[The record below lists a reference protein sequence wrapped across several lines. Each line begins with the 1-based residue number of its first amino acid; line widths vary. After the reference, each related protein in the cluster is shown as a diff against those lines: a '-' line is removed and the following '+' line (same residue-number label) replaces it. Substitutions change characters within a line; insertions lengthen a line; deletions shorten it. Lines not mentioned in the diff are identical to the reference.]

1 MSIPWCG
8 KIGKGKFPQSS
19 LKAHFIFPSHGLAV
33 MVKKNFP
40 SRGFAAPGEIFVSP
54 VAAPPLLGK
63 LFFTNPAKPFL
74 GKIKCAFRDSW
85 GNFYFPSR
93 GFATPGENPLP
104 YFSTPWDWANPFY
117 LSMLQNF
124 NDSWTFVPWTCIW
137 TSELL
142 AKNDQLQLRLSSHWL
157 LNPKFMIPLWKIK
170 FLSNNIWA
178 STFKSS
184 FFSVGVLKSNMTWI
198 PCTAYINSPMHF

>member
-1 MSIPWCG
+1 MLFIRLYLGMSIPWCG

-85 GNFYFPSR
+85 GNFSFPGR
-93 GFATPGENPLP
+93 GFATPGEKTRP
-104 YFSTPWDWANPFY
+104 YFSTPRDWAIVSWCKSCPFCIRNKKSY
-117 LSMLQNF
+117 LVWYS
-124 NDSWTFVPWTCIW
+124 SEFVTEDCLSYQAMSKMA
-137 TSELL
+137 TS
-142 AKNDQLQLRLSSHWL
+142 S
-157 LNPKFMIPLWKIK
+157 
-170 FLSNNIWA
+170 
-178 STFKSS
+178 
-184 FFSVGVLKSNMTWI
+184 
-198 PCTAYINSPMHF
+198 

>member
-1 MSIPWCG
+1 MKNYFCTCLLNLLTRHLVTDVMVEVFSLILGMSIPWCG

-85 GNFYFPSR
+85 GNFYFPCR
-93 GFATPGENPLP
+93 GFATPGENPHP
-104 YFSTPWDWANPFY
+104 YFSTPRDWVV
-117 LSMLQNF
+117 S
-124 NDSWTFVPWTCIW
+124 
-137 TSELL
+137 SESVIF
-142 AKNDQLQLRLSSHWL
+142 R
-157 LNPKFMIPLWKIK
+157 IK
-170 FLSNNIWA
+170 ENN
-178 STFKSS
+178 
-184 FFSVGVLKSNMTWI
+184 
-198 PCTAYINSPMHF
+198 

>member
-85 GNFYFPSR
+85 GNFYFPFPIFPHH
-93 GFATPGENPLP
+93 GIGPFAWILQVVKVRC
-104 YFSTPWDWANPFY
+104 FQFY
-117 LSMLQNF
+117 LIKCPLKILPFIQGIIKYAQFS
-124 NDSWTFVPWTCIW
+124 CILYFAQF
-137 TSELL
+137 SSIFFLL
-142 AKNDQLQLRLSSHWL
+142 
-157 LNPKFMIPLWKIK
+157 F
-170 FLSNNIWA
+170 FL
-178 STFKSS
+178 
-184 FFSVGVLKSNMTWI
+184 GG
-198 PCTAYINSPMHF
+198 SPVTHFP

>member
-85 GNFYFPSR
+85 GNFYFPFPIFPHHGIGPFPGSKLKLTSKTYPEGNSR
-93 GFATPGENPLP
+93 LLGTTSGIRSYPTGVVTTTPGIRSYP
-104 YFSTPWDWANPFY
+104 TV
-117 LSMLQNF
+117 MV
-124 NDSWTFVPWTCIW
+124 TI
-137 TSELL
+137 
-142 AKNDQLQLRLSSHWL
+142 R
-157 LNPKFMIPLWKIK
+157 
-170 FLSNNIWA
+170 
-178 STFKSS
+178 
-184 FFSVGVLKSNMTWI
+184 
-198 PCTAYINSPMHF
+198 

>member
-74 GKIKCAFRDSW
+74 GKIKCAFCDSW
-85 GNFYFPSR
+85 GNLYFPSR

-104 YFSTPWDWANPFY
+104 YFSTPRDWAI
-117 LSMLQNF
+117 
-124 NDSWTFVPWTCIW
+124 DSVF
-137 TSELL
+137 
-142 AKNDQLQLRLSSHWL
+142 
-157 LNPKFMIPLWKIK
+157 
-170 FLSNNIWA
+170 
-178 STFKSS
+178 
-184 FFSVGVLKSNMTWI
+184 
-198 PCTAYINSPMHF
+198 

>member
-1 MSIPWCG
+1 MVMVEVFSLILGMSIPWCG

-85 GNFYFPSR
+85 GKSPSLFFHTTGLGHLHLSR
-93 GFATPGENPLP
+93 ENL
-104 YFSTPWDWANPFY
+104 
-117 LSMLQNF
+117 
-124 NDSWTFVPWTCIW
+124 V
-137 TSELL
+137 
-142 AKNDQLQLRLSSHWL
+142 
-157 LNPKFMIPLWKIK
+157 
-170 FLSNNIWA
+170 
-178 STFKSS
+178 
-184 FFSVGVLKSNMTWI
+184 
-198 PCTAYINSPMHF
+198 

>member
-1 MSIPWCG
+1 MVEVFSLILGMSIPWCG

-104 YFSTPWDWANPFY
+104 YFSTPRDWAIVDP
-117 LSMLQNF
+117 LCIK
-124 NDSWTFVPWTCIW
+124 DSQKMKQSNSCRNKT
-137 TSELL
+137 
-142 AKNDQLQLRLSSHWL
+142 KDQALVRKCGLGENEQ
-157 LNPKFMIPLWKIK
+157 
-170 FLSNNIWA
+170 
-178 STFKSS
+178 
-184 FFSVGVLKSNMTWI
+184 
-198 PCTAYINSPMHF
+198 CQY

>member
-1 MSIPWCG
+1 MLFIRLYLGMSIPWCG

-85 GNFYFPSR
+85 GNFYFPFPIFPHH
-93 GFATPGENPLP
+93 GIG
-104 YFSTPWDWANPFY
+104 PF
-117 LSMLQNF
+117 
-124 NDSWTFVPWTCIW
+124 
-137 TSELL
+137 
-142 AKNDQLQLRLSSHWL
+142 
-157 LNPKFMIPLWKIK
+157 
-170 FLSNNIWA
+170 SNNAINKWIDRETWVKLSGNSKYHLNGHQQGRKTIPSLIA
-178 STFKSS
+178 RGREW
-184 FFSVGVLKSNMTWI
+184 FSPPVDVLILN
-198 PCTAYINSPMHF
+198 

>member
-1 MSIPWCG
+1 MSWTNLFIIHSQCVKEKEHYLYYIIFYLWFECDHFTNTLHDNVNPLVWKNRDG
-8 KIGKGKFPQSS
+8 EISPVVTQ
-19 LKAHFIFPSHGLAV
+19 AHFIFPSHGLAV

-93 GFATPGENPLP
+93 GFATPRENPLP
-104 YFSTPWDWANPFY
+104 YFSTPRDWA
-117 LSMLQNF
+117 
-124 NDSWTFVPWTCIW
+124 
-137 TSELL
+137 
-142 AKNDQLQLRLSSHWL
+142 
-157 LNPKFMIPLWKIK
+157 IPR
-170 FLSNNIWA
+170 
-178 STFKSS
+178 
-184 FFSVGVLKSNMTWI
+184 
-198 PCTAYINSPMHF
+198 

>member
-1 MSIPWCG
+1 MVEVFSLILGMSIPWCG

-85 GNFYFPSR
+85 GNFFFPSR

-104 YFSTPWDWANPFY
+104 YFSTPRDWAITICFTDDIILFCRPGGARQYPRNEYF
-117 LSMLQNF
+117 L
-124 NDSWTFVPWTCIW
+124 VHIC
-137 TSELL
+137 
-142 AKNDQLQLRLSSHWL
+142 LRY
-157 LNPKFMIPLWKIK
+157 F
-170 FLSNNIWA
+170 
-178 STFKSS
+178 
-184 FFSVGVLKSNMTWI
+184 
-198 PCTAYINSPMHF
+198 

>member
-1 MSIPWCG
+1 MVMVEVFSLILGMSIPWCG

-74 GKIKCAFRDSW
+74 GKIKCAFCDSW
-85 GNFYFPSR
+85 GNFYFPFPIFPHH
-93 GFATPGENPLP
+93 GIGPFPGR
-104 YFSTPWDWANPFY
+104 
-117 LSMLQNF
+117 
-124 NDSWTFVPWTCIW
+124 V
-137 TSELL
+137 
-142 AKNDQLQLRLSSHWL
+142 
-157 LNPKFMIPLWKIK
+157 
-170 FLSNNIWA
+170 
-178 STFKSS
+178 
-184 FFSVGVLKSNMTWI
+184 
-198 PCTAYINSPMHF
+198 

>member
-104 YFSTPWDWANPFY
+104 YFSTPRDWLNSVVRRNRDGIFPLEWRSHERGKGNF
-117 LSMLQNF
+117 SMNHERH
-124 NDSWTFVPWTCIW
+124 I
-137 TSELL
+137 
-142 AKNDQLQLRLSSHWL
+142 
-157 LNPKFMIPLWKIK
+157 I
-170 FLSNNIWA
+170 
-178 STFKSS
+178 
-184 FFSVGVLKSNMTWI
+184 FSPRM
-198 PCTAYINSPMHF
+198 A

>member
-1 MSIPWCG
+1 MVEVFSLILGMSIPWCG

-85 GNFYFPSR
+85 GNFYFPFPIFPHHGIGPFPHGRWSPWWGKDLFRMVDGHQSEKTWVLAYR
-93 GFATPGENPLP
+93 GDHT
-104 YFSTPWDWANPFY
+104 
-117 LSMLQNF
+117 
-124 NDSWTFVPWTCIW
+124 
-137 TSELL
+137 
-142 AKNDQLQLRLSSHWL
+142 
-157 LNPKFMIPLWKIK
+157 KFE
-170 FLSNNIWA
+170 LSNWEWHIPTRWRNRNG
-178 STFKSS
+178 
-184 FFSVGVLKSNMTWI
+184 FF
-198 PCTAYINSPMHF
+198 PYE

>member
-1 MSIPWCG
+1 MTDVMVEVFSLILGMSIPWCG

-85 GNFYFPSR
+85 GNFYFPFPIFPHH
-93 GFATPGENPLP
+93 GIGPFAWILQVVKVRC
-104 YFSTPWDWANPFY
+104 FQFY
-117 LSMLQNF
+117 LIK
-124 NDSWTFVPWTCIW
+124 C
-137 TSELL
+137 
-142 AKNDQLQLRLSSHWL
+142 
-157 LNPKFMIPLWKIK
+157 PL
-170 FLSNNIWA
+170 
-178 STFKSS
+178 FKCQT
-184 FFSVGVLKSNMTWI
+184 LK
-198 PCTAYINSPMHF
+198 PCVS

>member
-1 MSIPWCG
+1 MLLILLVLYLGMPILWCG

-85 GNFYFPSR
+85 GNFYFPFPIFPHHGIDIPRMREKTS
-93 GFATPGENPLP
+93 TITISHLMPG
-104 YFSTPWDWANPFY
+104 
-117 LSMLQNF
+117 
-124 NDSWTFVPWTCIW
+124 
-137 TSELL
+137 
-142 AKNDQLQLRLSSHWL
+142 
-157 LNPKFMIPLWKIK
+157 
-170 FLSNNIWA
+170 
-178 STFKSS
+178 
-184 FFSVGVLKSNMTWI
+184 
-198 PCTAYINSPMHF
+198 

>member
-1 MSIPWCG
+1 MVMVEVFSLILGMSIPWCG

-74 GKIKCAFRDSW
+74 GKIKCALSDDW
-85 GNFYFPSR
+85 GNLPVPIFPHQ
-93 GFATPGENPLP
+93 G
-104 YFSTPWDWANPFY
+104 
-117 LSMLQNF
+117 
-124 NDSWTFVPWTCIW
+124 I
-137 TSELL
+137 
-142 AKNDQLQLRLSSHWL
+142 
-157 LNPKFMIPLWKIK
+157 
-170 FLSNNIWA
+170 
-178 STFKSS
+178 
-184 FFSVGVLKSNMTWI
+184 
-198 PCTAYINSPMHF
+198 YIVR

>member
-1 MSIPWCG
+1 MVMVEVFSLILGMSIPWCG
-8 KIGKGKFPQSS
+8 KRGKGKFPQSS

-104 YFSTPWDWANPFY
+104 YFSTPRDWAISSKPSLRNTMKY
-117 LSMLQNF
+117 L
-124 NDSWTFVPWTCIW
+124 
-137 TSELL
+137 
-142 AKNDQLQLRLSSHWL
+142 
-157 LNPKFMIPLWKIK
+157 
-170 FLSNNIWA
+170 
-178 STFKSS
+178 
-184 FFSVGVLKSNMTWI
+184 
-198 PCTAYINSPMHF
+198 

>member
-1 MSIPWCG
+1 MVMVEVFSLILGMSIPWCG

-85 GNFYFPSR
+85 GNLPFPIFPHHR
-93 GFATPGENPLP
+93 IDIPRMREKT
-104 YFSTPWDWANPFY
+104 STITSVTKC
-117 LSMLQNF
+117 LVKRF
-124 NDSWTFVPWTCIW
+124 NKHVP
-137 TSELL
+137 
-142 AKNDQLQLRLSSHWL
+142 D
-157 LNPKFMIPLWKIK
+157 
-170 FLSNNIWA
+170 
-178 STFKSS
+178 
-184 FFSVGVLKSNMTWI
+184 
-198 PCTAYINSPMHF
+198 